1 MSGFAKDKDVW
12 LSKEFE
18 KPLVT
23 ASYFGFIPIEA
34 PKISK
39 EELALREEFG
49 QHPHCDPAEH
59 VAFIRSYIESGLST
73 EPHPISVSYKR
84 CTPGRGA
91 DKYVLHFIGSN
102 QGVADAALLRGAL
115 SILEDLGHK
124 RLIVHINS
132 LGDKDS
138 LNAYERELHVHV
150 RKFMP
155 NLPENIREEMK
166 QDVFRLF
173 HLEHPDLEEIRET
186 VPPSISFLSIQSRNH
201 LKDVLEYLEALGVE
215 FRISHKLV
223 GNKHCS
229 SHTIFAIRD
238 AEDENKTMAFGYHY
252 GKLGK
257 KAGMKKEI
265 TMASVTIYTDF
276 NKSSHNK
283 IYKDLPKPKFSLVH
297 LGREAKMHVLP
308 IIELLRHEHIR
319 VHHLLGKDK
328 ITIQLSSA
336 ESQPVSHLIIIGQ
349 KEALENAAT
358 VRNIA
363 TRAQETIPIPKLC
376 TYLKHLTI

>member
-1 MSGFAKDKDVW
+1 MSRLAQDRNIW

-23 ASYFGFIPIEA
+23 ASYFGFTPIEA

-39 EELALREEFG
+39 DEFTLREEFG
-49 QHPHCDPAEH
+49 QHPLCDPAEQA
-59 VAFIRSYIESGLST
+59 AFIRSYIESKLSS
-73 EPHPISVSYKR
+73 EQHPLSLAYKR

-115 SILEDLGHK
+115 SILEDFGHK
-124 RLIVHINS
+124 KFVIHVNS

-138 LNAYERELHVHV
+138 QSAYERELHTHV

-155 NLPENIREEMK
+155 NLPENIQEEIK
-166 QDVFRLF
+166 QDVFRIF
-173 HLEHPDLEEIRET
+173 HLEYPEVEEIRESA
-186 VPPSISFLSIQSRNH
+186 PPSLSFLTAQSRSH

-215 FRISHKLV
+215 FRLSPKLV

-229 SHTIFAIRD
+229 SHTIFAICD
-238 AEDENKTMAFGYHY
+238 AEDESKTMACGYHY

-257 KAGMKKEI
+257 KLGLKKD
-265 TMASVTIYTDF
+265 TFMANVTIYTDF
-276 NKSSHNK
+276 NTSNK
-283 IYKDLPKPKFSLVH
+283 NKVYKDLPKPRFSLIH
-297 LGREAKMHVLP
+297 LGREAKMHALP

-328 ITIQLSSA
+328 IAVQLSSA
-336 ESQPVSHLIIIGQ
+336 ESQPISHTIIIGQ
-349 KEALENAAT
+349 KEALDNT
-358 VRNIA
+358 VIVRNVA
-363 TRAQETIPIPKLC
+363 TREQDTVPVPKLAVF
-376 TYLKHLTI
+376 LKHL